1 MDSILNRIRKCHW
14 LELALCFLYLSG
26 VAQGAELDARMADQS
41 VGLFVGIGK
50 FEFRAGLEDLDYAPD
65 DAVGLAHRMVVE
77 LKMIPAG
84 KAQLVLVGEPK
95 SARRRKQLSELQAL
109 RVEVV
114 KGTKN
119 GLLKALEKFAGQ
131 ATAGGL
137 AVMSFSGHGY
147 ETQNDVYLMPSNG
160 NWQTV
165 RTTGVSFESVLE
177 AFQASKATS
186 KVLLFDACRQV
197 PDMAKLDRDLAE
209 KMFRERVKSVP
220 GLTVLASCSAG
231 EKSWQAKTL
240 EQGVFT
246 NLVLE
251 RLKKPDVSWS
261 ELGEDVVQANEAWF
275 GKFEV
280 KGPRAWRDG
289 GNIERPTSNAEHR
302 KKEDDATGRVGGKR

>member
-1 MDSILNRIRKCHW
+1 MMCLQLRLVIFEARAAFALFLGALILMWIG
-14 LELALCFLYLSG
+14 LL
-26 VAQGAELDARMADQS
+26 QGAEAKSTSQS
-41 VGLFVGIGK
+41 AGLFVGIGK
-50 FEFRAGLEDLDYAPD
+50 FEFRSGLEDLEYAPD

-77 LKMIPAG
+77 LKIIPAG

-131 ATAGGL
+131 ATDGGL

-147 ETQNDVYLMPSNG
+147 ETQNDVYLMPANG

-165 RTTGVSFESVLE
+165 RTTGISFETVLE
-177 AFQASKATS
+177 ALSESRAKT

-197 PDMAKLDRDLAE
+197 PDMARLDQELAE
-209 KMFRERVKSVP
+209 KAFRGRVKALP

-231 EKSWQAKTL
+231 EKSWQAKSL

-246 NLVLE
+246 HLILE
-251 RLKKPDVSWS
+251 RLKKSDESWNA
-261 ELGEDVVQANEAWF
+261 LGEHVVKANEAWF
-275 GKFEV
+275 AKFEV
-280 KGPRAWRDG
+280 KGPQAWVMRND
-289 GNIERPTSNAEHR
+289 E
-302 KKEDDATGRVGGKR
+302 